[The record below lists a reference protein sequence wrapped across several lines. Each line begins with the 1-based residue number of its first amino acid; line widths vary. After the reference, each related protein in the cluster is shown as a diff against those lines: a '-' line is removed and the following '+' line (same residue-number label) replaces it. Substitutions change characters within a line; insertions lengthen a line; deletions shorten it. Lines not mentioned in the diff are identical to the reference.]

1 MASILKGGCG
11 LEALRTREQ
20 EPDHEGS
27 RKVPSRFRESMSSSC
42 AGTKGRDNE
51 GKKEDNVGKIS

>member
-11 LEALRTREQ
+11 IEALRTREQ
-20 EPDHEGS
+20 EADHEGS
-27 RKVPSRFRESMSSSC
+27 RKVPSRFRESVSSSF

-51 GKKEDNVGKIS
+51 EKERR